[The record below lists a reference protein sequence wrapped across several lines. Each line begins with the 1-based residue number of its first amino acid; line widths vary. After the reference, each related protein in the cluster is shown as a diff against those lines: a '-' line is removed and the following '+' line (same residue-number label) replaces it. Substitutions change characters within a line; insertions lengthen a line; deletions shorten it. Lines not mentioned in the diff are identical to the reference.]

1 MPNKNQSM
9 HNKKRHANHHRRTK
23 DYRRVYLPYL
33 PLVVAIIVSIVI
45 SGWRP
50 TGNTLAYATNT
61 SINGLLLA
69 TNSQRTANGQ
79 ASLTLNSQL
88 NSAAQAK
95 ANDMTARNYWSHNTP
110 EGQEPWIFVD
120 AAGYKYLKAGENLA
134 YGFTDSDGTVTG
146 WMNSPSHKANMLD
159 GAFSEVGFGFANS
172 ANFNNSGPQTVVV
185 AMYGKPQA
193 LAATAQPAPAP
204 PSPTPTSPASVA
216 TQPAPRP
223 TASTPKPVESTPIET
238 PAESN
243 ATNPVEASNPVAF
256 TSETPGLEPVE
267 LPITRVAAIAGPRAP
282 WAVFGVGLLVGLAVM
297 AFLMKHAIGFRK
309 FVRSGEQF
317 VLHHPLFDSTVAG
330 LIILGVTLLQT
341 TGFIK

>member
-1 MPNKNQSM
+1 MPNKNLST
-9 HNKKRHANHHRRTK
+9 HHKKRRGTHHRRTK
-23 DYRRVYLPYL
+23 DYHKVYLPYL

-61 SINGLLLA
+61 SVSGLLAA
-69 TNSQRTANGQ
+69 TNSHRAANGQ
-79 ASLTLNSQL
+79 ASLNLNSQL
-88 NSAAQAK
+88 SSAAQAK
-95 ANDMTARNYWSHNTP
+95 ANDMTSRNYWSHNTP

-120 AAGYKYLKAGENLA
+120 ASGYKYLKAGENLA

-172 ANFNNSGPQTVVV
+172 ANYNSSGPQTVVV
-185 AMYGKPQA
+185 AMYGKPQT
-193 LAATAQPAPAP
+193 LAATAQPTPAPAAPAP
-204 PSPTPTSPASVA
+204 VA
-216 TQPAPRP
+216 AQPAPQ
-223 TASTPKPVESTPIET
+223 TASNTPVPTESQPQET
-238 PAESN
+238 PAETKP
-243 ATNPVEASNPVAF
+243 ADEPKPVAF
-256 TSETPGLEPVE
+256 TSETPGLEPVG
-267 LPITRVAAIAGPRAP
+267 LPVTRVAAITGTSAP
-282 WAVFGVGLLVGLAVM
+282 WAVFGVGMFVGLAVM

-309 FVRSGEQF
+309 IIKSGEDF